1 MTAARPIRRRPPRCW
16 CRQPLRLA
24 TVVLALCTA
33 TPIINAAS
41 ADEEVL
47 RLFENSVRPLFID
60 HCVECHGE
68 DPSGGLRIDSRDS
81 LLRGGDSGPA
91 VVPGD
96 PGGSLLL
103 RAVRHEGDLE
113 MPPEEPLS
121 PQQIDALAAWIELG
135 APWPASSLPSTAD
148 AADVAARHWAFQPVG
163 DPAIP
168 QPENGGWIRTPV
180 DAFVLARLESAGL
193 SPSPEADRH
202 TLIRRAT
209 YTLTGLP
216 PSPEAVRAFVDDP
229 DPLAYERL
237 IDRLLDSPRYGEHW
251 ARHWLD
257 VARYSDTKGYVYA
270 REERFWVHARNYRDW
285 VVSALNDD
293 MPYDRFLLLQ
303 LAADQV
309 EPKSP
314 GDLAAMGFLTL
325 GRRFLGVE
333 RDIIDDRI
341 DVVTRGTMALTVGC
355 ARCHNHKYD
364 PIPTADYYSLYGV
377 FDSCA
382 ERLIYAGQEPIGDT
396 AFQTELEARQEKLRT
411 ALATSREESATR
423 ARSRV
428 ADYLQAQTELEK
440 YPPKGFDQIF
450 QKSDLLPAFAHR
462 WEAYLRN
469 ARRRHDPVFVPW
481 HAYFELAEETFAESA
496 IEVTERLQNAADG
509 EINPRVR
516 QAFATPPTSRREVIE
531 RYGALFADVD
541 ARWRALQE
549 EAEQNQK
556 EPPRQLPDAA
566 DEALR
571 LVLYAPNSPCQVPD
585 QGIVHTEEF
594 FDSDTC
600 TKLWQLQA
608 EVERWIINSDVDAPF
623 ALALVDRSEPV
634 EPRIFRRGNPAD
646 KGPEVPRQFLE
657 LLSGE
662 ERRPFQ
668 QGSGR
673 FELAQAIIDPGN
685 PLTARVMVNRL
696 WMHHFQEGLVTT
708 PSDFGTRAAE
718 PSHPELLDFLAS
730 RFVDDGW
737 SLKKLHRMLLLSS
750 TFRQSSAGP
759 HDPAQGARARHIDPA
774 NRLLWRMNPH
784 RLTFEEFRDS
794 LLAASECLD
803 LSQGGR
809 PAPLFERPYPT
820 RRTLYGLVDR
830 QFLPSTLRVFDFAN
844 PDLHIP
850 QRSETTVPQQAL
862 FFLNHPLVIDQARQ
876 LASQVNQM
884 DAAAGIGDLFARVL
898 QRTPSDS
905 EIAQARAL
913 LHAASSQ
920 SAPTPPATADQWQYG
935 YGAFDEAAAR
945 VTGFAELP
953 YFSGTAWQGGPAFP
967 DAELGWVQ
975 LSAHGGHPGND
986 RQHAS
991 VRRWTAPRPMH
1002 IEIRSQL
1009 IHEAPAGDGIRAFIV
1024 SSRSGL
1030 RGSATIHQKTIQL
1043 DVEPFTVEA
1052 GETIDFVVDIG
1063 DVLNSDQYLWTASLE
1078 EMVGSEPGVKWNSQS
1093 DFTQQTAQRLTPW
1106 EQLAHVLFCTNEFL
1120 FVD

>member
-1 MTAARPIRRRPPRCW
+1 MISARPIQPHPMRLWWP
-16 CRQPLRLA
+16 QPLRRVA
-24 TVVLALCTA
+24 VVLAIGA
-33 TPIINAAS
+33 AAFSAS
-41 ADEEVL
+41 AAAADDEAL
-47 RLFENSVRPLFID
+47 RLFENSVRPLLID
-60 HCVECHGE
+60 HCLECHGE
-68 DPSGGLRIDSRDS
+68 DPSGSLRIDSRES

-91 VVPGD
+91 IVPGD
-96 PGGSLLL
+96 PNRSLLL

-135 APWPASSLPSTAD
+135 APWPESSASPAAGPAD
-148 AADVAARHWAFQPVG
+148 AAARHWAFQPVR
-163 DPAIP
+163 DPPIP
-168 QPENGGWIRTPV
+168 EPANSGWIRTPV
-180 DAFVLARLESAGL
+180 DAFVLSRLEAAGL
-193 SPSPEADRH
+193 APSPEADRH

-216 PSPEAVRAFVDDP
+216 PSPEAVQEFVDDR

-270 REERFWVHARNYRDW
+270 REERFWVHARTYRDW
-285 VVSALNDD
+285 VVTALNDD

-309 EPKSP
+309 DAKAP
-314 GDLAAMGFLTL
+314 GDMAAMGFLTL

-341 DVVTRGTMALTVGC
+341 DVVTRGTMGLTVGC

-382 ERLIYAGQEPIGDT
+382 ERLVYAGRKPLGDSE
-396 AFQTELEARQEKLRT
+396 FQRELAARQEKLR
-411 ALATSREESATR
+411 AELASSREESANR

-428 ADYLQAQTELEK
+428 TDYLQAQTELEK

-462 WEAYLRN
+462 WETYLLS
-469 ARRRHDPVFVPW
+469 ARRRQDPVFVPW
-481 HAYFELAEETFAESA
+481 HAYFDLAEETFAESA
-496 IEVTERLQNAADG
+496 VEVTERLRKAAEG
-509 EINPRVR
+509 EVNPHVR
-516 QAFATPPTSRREVIE
+516 QSFATPPGSPREVIE
-531 RYGALFADVD
+531 RYGALLTDVD
-541 ARWRALQE
+541 ARWQALLEQ
-549 EAEQNQK
+549 AKQNQA
-556 EPPRQLPDAA
+556 EPPTQFPDAA

-594 FDSDTC
+594 FDTDTC

-608 EVERWIINSDVDAPF
+608 EVDRWIINSDTEAPF
-623 ALALVDRSEPV
+623 ALALVDRPEPV

-662 ERRPFQ
+662 DRTPFQ
-668 QGSGR
+668 KGSGR
-673 FELAQAIIDPGN
+673 LELAQAIVDPAN

-718 PSHPELLDFLAS
+718 PSHPELLDHLAS
-730 RFVDDGW
+730 RFTAEGW

-759 HDPAQGARARHIDPA
+759 DDPQQVAHARQVDPA

-794 LLAASECLD
+794 LLTTSDTLD

-809 PAPLFERPYPT
+809 PAPLFEQPYPT

-876 LASQVNQM
+876 LASQVNHTKT
-884 DAAAGIGDLFARVL
+884 DAGVGELFARVL
-898 QRTPSDS
+898 QRAPSES
-905 EIAQARAL
+905 ELAQAQAL
-913 LHAASSQ
+913 LRAASGEA
-920 SAPTPPATADQWQYG
+920 APAAPATAEQWQYG
-935 YGAFDEAAAR
+935 YGAFDEAAKQ
-945 VTGFAELP
+945 VSGFTALP
-953 YFSGTAWQGGPAFP
+953 HFSGEAWQGGPAFP
-967 DAELGWVQ
+967 DAVLGWVQ
-975 LSAHGGHPGND
+975 LSARGGHPGND
-986 RQHAS
+986 RQHAA

-1002 IEIRSQL
+1002 IKIQSQV
-1009 IHEAPAGDGIRAFIV
+1009 IHEAAPGDGIRAFIV

-1030 RGSATIHQKTIQL
+1030 LGSATVHQQTVQLDIAEL
-1043 DVEPFTVEA
+1043 DVET
-1052 GETIDFVVDIG
+1052 GETIDLVVDIG
-1063 DVLNSDQYLWTASLE
+1063 DVLNSDQYQWTATLE
-1078 EMVGSEPGVKWNSQS
+1078 EVEGSEPGVKWDSQA
-1093 DFTQQTAQRLTPW
+1093 DFTPRSVDRLTPW
-1106 EQLAHVLFCTNEFL
+1106 EQLAHVLLCTNEFL